1 MYNTRRAL
9 WETATLSFLSV
20 YCLSSSMYSI
30 MRTYHPDVKR
40 NFATRGNM
48 LCILLFKSFFLSFA
62 VYFIL

>member
-20 YCLSSSMYSI
+20 YCLSSSHVLYNAK
-30 MRTYHPDVKR
+30 YHPDVKR

-48 LCILLFKSFFLSFA
+48 LYILLFKSFFLSFA

>member
-30 MRTYHPDVKR
+30 ILTLKR

-48 LCILLFKSFFLSFA
+48 LYILLFKSFFLSFA

>member
-30 MRTYHPDVKR
+30 MRTYHPDVK
-40 NFATRGNM
+40 NVSS
-48 LCILLFKSFFLSFA
+48 I
-62 VYFIL
+62 